1 MSFTLPNSPL
11 LASLTGD
18 DEIAPY
24 FEAATDIAA
33 MLRFEIALAEAEAE
47 HGVIPAD
54 AAKAIAA
61 KAQEFVA
68 DLASITRG
76 VERDGM
82 VVPDLIRQLRAHVG
96 TQYGAHV
103 HFGSTSQDVID
114 TAFLLRMKPVAA
126 ILAVRLRAIIGWLDN
141 LSVAFGANPLMARTR
156 MQAAIAVRVADRLR
170 NWRQPV
176 EHLAAQ
182 LDALTPQFFVL
193 QFGGP
198 AGTLDAL
205 GNKADAVAASL
216 ARRLD
221 LGLPDGSWH
230 AQRGRMVE
238 LANWLSLVTGALGKI
253 GQDVVLMAQNE
264 LAEVSLTDTGGS
276 SAMHHKKNPVKAEV
290 LVTLARFNATQ
301 VAGLHHA
308 LVHEQE
314 RSGTAWTLEW
324 ILLPQMVMAAG
335 ASTRLAQSLLASIGY
350 MGNSNGLGA

>member
-47 HGVIPAD
+47 HGIIPPD
-54 AAKAIAA
+54 AATAIAA
-61 KAQEFVA
+61 AALDFTP
-68 DLASITRG
+68 DLASLAKGI
-76 VERDGM
+76 ERDGM

-96 TQYGAHV
+96 PEHGAHV
-103 HFGSTSQDVID
+103 HHGSTSQDVID

-126 ILAVRLRAIIGWLDN
+126 ILALRLRTIIGRLEE
-141 LSVAFGANPLMARTR
+141 LSAAHGQDPLMARTR
-156 MQAAIAVRVADRLR
+156 MQAAIAVTVGDRLR
-170 NWRQPV
+170 NWRQPL
-176 EHLAAQ
+176 EHLSAA
-182 LDALTPQFFVL
+182 LDAFAPRLFAL

-205 GNKADAVAASL
+205 GGKAQAVAASL
-216 ARRLD
+216 AKCLD
-221 LGLPDGSWH
+221 LSLPDVSWH
-230 AQRGRMVE
+230 AQRVRLVE
-238 LANWLSLVTGALGKI
+238 LANWLSLLTGTLGKM

-264 LAEVSLTDTGGS
+264 IAEVSLAETGGS
-276 SAMHHKKNPVKAEV
+276 SAMHHKKNPVKAEI

-301 VAGLHHA
+301 VAGMHHA

-314 RSGTAWTLEW
+314 RSGMAWTLEW
-324 ILLPQMVMAAG
+324 MLLPQMVMAAG
-335 ASTRLAQSLLASIGY
+335 ASTRLAGLLLTSINRIGTPTRE
-350 MGNSNGLGA
+350 GG